1 MRGSFSGSPHS
12 HDFRSTT
19 GDFADPEPNTPAS
32 GYINNDKN
40 AAWEISNVSS
50 CLVYCVGPAAGDMCT
65 ILAKVNF

>member
-1 MRGSFSGSPHS
+1 MRGSFSSSLHS

-19 GDFADPEPNTPAS
+19 GDFANPETNTPAS
-32 GYINNDKN
+32 GYINNDKK

-50 CLVYCVGPAAGDMCT
+50 CLVYCASTTPGDMCT

>member
-1 MRGSFSGSPHS
+1 MRGYISTKNYN

-40 AAWEISNVSS
+40 AAWETSNVSS
-50 CLVYCVGPAAGDMCT
+50 CLVYCVG
-65 ILAKVNF
+65 